1 MLDTE
6 KVSERY
12 IAELPYLMGYEPQ
25 ESVVAFWLHADSTM
39 SFAQR
44 VDISDLE
51 QNMDYFVTVGERN
64 PRTSALILFYS
75 DRKPSELW
83 DTASLLGDV
92 IEHNDI
98 HVHDI
103 LKVNGLDYLSF
114 FAPKDELDSQEVLTV
129 SETIRSEVKNR
140 NKDKYIVSDRE
151 SLMSDYECAVGDYP
165 YLNERMNTS
174 ISNEEAVES
183 FIRAYE
189 VTDYEGIPDYT
200 DIAFLFAYL
209 HNIKVR
215 DEVLIQINSLDKEG
229 IDTALTLASYVL
241 RVTPK
246 EHSSPIYTVT
256 AIMAWL
262 KGNGALANMLVDTA
276 LEVTPDYNLAVL
288 IKGALSI
295 GMSPNHWREVIGEL

>member
-6 KVSERY
+6 TVSERY
-12 IAELPYLMGYEPQ
+12 IAELPYLMGYEPK

-44 VDISDLE
+44 TDISDLE

-75 DRKPSELW
+75 DRTPSELW
-83 DTASLLGDV
+83 DTALLLGDV

-103 LKVNGLDYLSF
+103 LKVNGLEYSTF
-114 FAPKDELDSQEVLTV
+114 FAPQDELDSQEVLKV
-129 SETIRSEVKNR
+129 RPSVRHEIE
-140 NKDKYIVSDRE
+140 DKYKDTQIVSDRD
-151 SLMSDYECAVGDYP
+151 SLMSEYECAGDNYQ
-165 YLNERMNTS
+165 YYNEHKDETIS
-174 ISNEEAVES
+174 IADAVSN
-183 FIRAYE
+183 FIVAYE
-189 VTDYEGIPDYT
+189 SLPYYT
-200 DIAFLFAYL
+200 VAELAPLAMSL

-229 IDTALTLASYVL
+229 IDTALRLASYVL
-241 RVTPK
+241 RVTPQ
-246 EHSSPIYTVT
+246 EHSAPIYTVT

-262 KGNGALANMLVDTA
+262 KGNGALANMLIETA

-288 IKGALSI
+288 INGALSI
-295 GMSPNHWREVIGEL
+295 GMSPNHWKETISEL